1 MVIARS
7 LPTEPDMLA
16 VELAALFHDLAG
28 TPVADIPVDQLMRL
42 KITGDRVKAYSR
54 VDP

>member
-7 LPTEPDMLA
+7 LPTEPDMLV

-28 TPVADIPVDQLMRL
+28 TPVADI
-42 KITGDRVKAYSR
+42 GHSR
-54 VDP
+54 GACPEARYLWRPGQGVQQS